1 MRFLGNMIVLINTF
15 KNMVVKF
22 VGGCSVATRSYVII
36 HSVSKIYSF
45 AVYVVK
51 PLQELHDK
59 KYKTFLL

>member
-1 MRFLGNMIVLINTF
+1 MIVLINTF

-45 AVYVVK
+45 ASVCG
-51 PLQELHDK
+51 
-59 KYKTFLL
+59 KTIARVT